1 MTLDYCPLTV
11 TQFNKGDF
19 PVHHTSVLKVGQVTG
34 YQLYTSIDDC
44 LAELATLFLS
54 LKSVNYVE
62 ISSIDYFGDSYM
74 SMMITRKTISKL
86 LKKLKSE

>member
-1 MTLDYCPLTV
+1 MLLDFCPLSV
-11 TQFNKGDF
+11 TQFEKGVF
-19 PVHHTSVLKVGQVTG
+19 PSHHTSVLKVGQVTG
-34 YQLYTSIDDC
+34 FQLYTSVDDC

-62 ISSIDYFGDSYM
+62 ISSIDYYGDNYM

>member
-1 MTLDYCPLTV
+1 MTLDYCPLTFS
-11 TQFNKGDF
+11 QFENRDF

-34 YQLYTSIDDC
+34 FQLYTSVDDF

-54 LKSVNYVE
+54 LKSVNYVQ
-62 ISSIDYFGDSYM
+62 ISSIDHYGDTYM